1 MGSENVTIPV
11 GYSLWLWL
19 HSQAGLPLRL
29 SWMQSRCT
37 VDQSGVSI
45 VVSQSEVSIVSQLM
59 RADLLTPE

>member
-37 VDQSGVSI
+37 VDQS
-45 VVSQSEVSIVSQLM
+45 EVIIMFQPM
-59 RADLLTPE
+59 RAHLLTPE